1 MYRGAKCCGQERE
14 EIFFSEG
21 RAVLVLPAL
30 RLCPTSPPLTYQGW
44 MARKDWLTNNE
55 ASPLIMLQ
63 DTEKDDFI
71 SGQPQEASV
80 CLTVR
85 DSRCCWWLLWGAR
98 AEVQGAAWPRGL
110 GRRKASS
117 GPQIHL
123 WWGWGK
129 GQEQKRG
136 NGIWGLDCQQNH
148 FPLSSFRLHTRPCSY
163 FPH

>member
-1 MYRGAKCCGQERE
+1 M
-14 EIFFSEG
+14 
-21 RAVLVLPAL
+21 LPAL

-44 MARKDWLTNNE
+44 MARRDWLTNNE
-55 ASPLIMLQ
+55 ARPLSCYRTLS
-63 DTEKDDFI
+63 KGDFI
-71 SGQPQEASV
+71 CGQNQEASV
-80 CLTVR
+80 CLTLR
-85 DSRCCWWLLWGAR
+85 DSRCFFGELGQSR
-98 AEVQGAAWPRGL
+98 REQPGQRGL

-129 GQEQKRG
+129 GQGQKQG
-136 NGIWGLDCQQNH
+136 NGIWGLDCQQNR